1 MSAAIATTF
10 VPTYDSEVD
19 VLGLGAPPPPPAFAP
34 SGNLGL
40 ARMGSHVEQSVYDD
54 DDLFTVEVEDDAEGV
69 NEMVA
74 GEGLTSPVVN
84 YDKDGNIDWASELL
98 LLSHDRTTSRLVQ
111 RRVGAD
117 EAGLDE
123 RVEPGQEHRDG
134 AVRNAQAPAQ
144 RQQQELEHVMS
155 TSLLRNNHAAL
166 AECCLHS

>member
-98 LLSHDRTTSRLVQ
+98 LLSHEPLRRDMLEMLRAVNTKYFGDLPEGWRVRAFFRFFTGWCQLVSQ
-111 RRVGAD
+111 QHAIEVGAWA
-117 EAGLDE
+117 AGSAC
-123 RVEPGQEHRDG
+123 P
-134 AVRNAQAPAQ
+134 VRP
-144 RQQQELEHVMS
+144 
-155 TSLLRNNHAAL
+155 
-166 AECCLHS
+166 